1 VFFFLYSF
9 IPYNYIQVKVSSRT
23 GIGGR
28 GCAVSPQGIASRYGS
43 HLGCSFSPLVV
54 GATQRSQYARCVGCR
69 RFPIRFPQQHKGHKS
84 FWPNSCPGGLHEYL
98 AVIAKAATFKEDMLS
113 VLDNA
118 TAALWATVL
127 RVVPEALKEASAAAV
142 STQRLREV
150 KIHLAVL
157 PI

>member
-1 VFFFLYSF
+1 
-9 IPYNYIQVKVSSRT
+9 VSSRT
-23 GIGGR
+23 GTGGR
-28 GCAVSPQGIASRYGS
+28 GCAVSPQGIASHNGS

-54 GATQRSQYARCVGCR
+54 GATQRSQYARCEGCR
-69 RFPIRFPQQHKGHKS
+69 RFPIRFLQQHEGHKS

-98 AVIAKAATFKEDMLS
+98 ADIAKAATFKKDVLS
-113 VLDNA
+113 VLDN
-118 TAALWATVL
+118 AALWATVL
-127 RVVPEALKEASAAAV
+127 RVVPKALKEASEAAV